1 MYLEIFERIAKDF
14 MDGFDPMEMAGM
26 QKIYSAPAKAFQS
39 WTKMGK
45 APCVWNPEKPK
56 AKNSEFLKIWDGWG
70 GPQVLDIH
78 MIGPPLLGWGDN
90 FTEQNSSTCVF
101 IYLYIYI
108 IRCISGVSVHPNK

>member
-1 MYLEIFERIAKDF
+1 MYLEIFERISHFAKDF

-45 APCVWNPEKPK
+45 APCIWNPEKPK

-78 MIGPPLLGWGDN
+78 MIGPPL
-90 FTEQNSSTCVF
+90 
-101 IYLYIYI
+101 
-108 IRCISGVSVHPNK
+108 